1 VKGGGGQQQQ
11 PDQAQDTFLLIG
23 FIVVVVILAWYNY
36 SDAIVKVIF
45 LFRVALGT
53 ALLYVLEHADV
64 LFELVDSRL
73 LAIDDL
79 RSSLTA
85 MRSTPYGAV
94 DYDRLKLISE
104 VYGHAFALPNIIL
117 GVFGVAYSLFFHRF
131 SRFSKEHSMH
141 SLSHQE
147 VKNWPQIACVLGKNL
162 IKADVE
168 TGPWRMSDRPLDF
181 AKKHNLIEPET
192 VKGKVVARLDKAK
205 SRQIFALQM
214 GPAWSGLE
222 DMPPYA
228 LALFAIFAARG
239 EGDAKGARKLL
250 RQISASAGEGV
261 LNFGGTRLLLFKH
274 VRSSQKVGRA
284 VGPHAY
290 LYTVMASMLELSRE
304 EGVLSVSEFLWL
316 KAVDRQLWYMLSSVG
331 RTTAFVEVSA
341 PYSHWLVEKRLR
353 RPLKVPVFDQA
364 IEALDDAL
372 SNIVIDPEE
381 IKNG

>member
-1 VKGGGGQQQQ
+1 
-11 PDQAQDTFLLIG
+11 
-23 FIVVVVILAWYNY
+23 
-36 SDAIVKVIF
+36 
-45 LFRVALGT
+45 
-53 ALLYVLEHADV
+53 
-64 LFELVDSRL
+64 VDSRL
-73 LAIDDL
+73 LSVGDLKAAIG
-79 RSSLTA
+79 A
-85 MRSTPYGAV
+85 MKSTPYHSV
-94 DYDRLKLISE
+94 DYPSLILISTA
-104 VYGHAFALPNIIL
+104 YGHAFALPSIML
-117 GVFGVAYSLFFHRF
+117 GVFGAAYSLFFHRY
-131 SRFSKEHSMH
+131 SRFAKNHSMY

-168 TGPWRMSDRPLDF
+168 KGSWRMSERPLDF
-181 AKKHNLIEPET
+181 AKVHGLVVPET

-205 SRQIFALQM
+205 SRQIFAMQM
-214 GPAWSGLE
+214 GPVWSGLE
-222 DMPPYA
+222 DLPPYV

-239 EGDAKGARKLL
+239 EGDAKGARKLI
-250 RQISASAGEGV
+250 RQIAASAGEGA

-290 LYTVMASMLELSRE
+290 MYTVMASMLELARE

-341 PYSHWLVEKRLR
+341 PYSHWMVEKRLR

-364 IEALDDAL
+364 IEALDEAL